1 MADPTSSHQPVDAHG
16 HADPG
21 DAEEPLGPIDV
32 NAWGA
37 GALGVFIGLV
47 IALCFALASS
57 PAAG

>member
-1 MADPTSSHQPVDAHG
+1 MADPTSSHAPLDAHG

-21 DAEEPLGPIDV
+21 DGQQALGPIDV

-47 IALCFALASS
+47 IAFCFALASS